1 MTEVK
6 INTTPNF
13 LRIIALVVFA
23 IGWIVSLGFTLHAGH
38 NNRSV
43 FLVILFLGWVSSPFL
58 GQLVA
63 ASLSRHRP
71 VVTRKAFYILMILLS
86 IGSVVGYSGVLS
98 PAGMK
103 PAFIFLVIPLISWVL
118 IMIII
123 TVTISRARKKKSL
136 L

>member
-1 MTEVK
+1 
-6 INTTPNF
+6 
-13 LRIIALVVFA
+13 
-23 IGWIVSLGFTLHAGH
+23 
-38 NNRSV
+38 
-43 FLVILFLGWVSSPFL
+43 
-58 GQLVA
+58 
-63 ASLSRHRP
+63 
-71 VVTRKAFYILMILLS
+71 MILLS